1 MKLKD
6 GFVLRNVGGHT
17 IVVPAG
23 AQTIDFNCMVT
34 LNETGAFL
42 WKQLQ
47 EERTAQEL
55 TEALLAEYEV
65 EQSVAQADVERF
77 AALLEEAELLV

>member
-17 IVVPAG
+17 IVVPVG